1 MSKLLNVIDPKGQP
15 RIVSARLAEVGKY
28 FQKGWK
34 LADGE
39 TDIRDTISA
48 PDPLP
53 EVKKFIE
60 EKKCCAEK
68 AAECCK
74 HTEVSEPEQEISV
87 PEIILHDDPVIK
99 EITMPAEN
107 KRKIIIETETPA
119 TEKQKRTRIT
129 GKKKGRGKK

>member
-74 HTEVSEPEQEISV
+74 HAEVSDPEQEISV
-87 PEIILHDDPVIK
+87 PEIITQEHEEEKPEAK
-99 EITMPAEN
+99 A
-107 KRKIIIETETPA
+107 ETPA
-119 TEKQKRTRIT
+119 PEKQKRTRIT